1 MNLMQVLLDA
11 MSNPLSYAIIFFIYV
26 VLAAVILPI
35 PVELGL
41 FNTGLPPA
49 LRWILPVAILA
60 AGKGVGASIVFN
72 IGYRARRKLKTFS
85 VGGELTERAIAA
97 AERFVRRY
105 GHIGLF
111 VILSIP
117 GMIDTASLYLFSL
130 LNPHEKKETALAH
143 WNFVLINV
151 AAAVVRGV
159 IILAA
164 FYWIGEK
171 WVGIDLS

>member
-1 MNLMQVLLDA
+1 MDLMQILLDA
-11 MSNPLSYAIIFFIYV
+11 MGNPLSYSLVFFIYV

-41 FNTGLPPA
+41 FNPELPPE

-60 AGKGVGASIVFN
+60 AGKGVGAYIVFN
-72 IGYRARRKLKTFS
+72 IGYRARQKLKTFS
-85 VGGELTERAIAA
+85 IGGELTARVVAA

-111 VILSIP
+111 LILSTP
-117 GMIDTASLYLFSL
+117 LMIDTASLYLFSL
-130 LNPHEKKETALAH
+130 LNPYEKEDTALAE

-151 AAAVVRGV
+151 GAAVVRGA
-159 IILAA
+159 IILAVA
-164 FYWIGEK
+164 YL
-171 WVGIDLS
+171 VGVRLT